1 MWIGAITQNGAEL
14 LARWAGGE
22 EVLHIDKAT
31 YGTGTV
37 PTSSMSQST
46 AVAGEV
52 GDAEIV
58 GKTQNANNVSFQVQ
72 IGAAEESAYTVHQ
85 VGIWAHVGEED
96 TTSKLIALYQE
107 EDGAYIP
114 IKGDDQTYVYTL
126 YATVA
131 TGYQGT
137 IEVTFDGGAYAT
149 MNSLNN
155 TVAGAIATLKAYTD
169 AYFPVSVA
177 NGGSGV
183 TVNPSMLTNLGSTSA
198 DAVFK
203 ASPRPGV
210 TGILPVAN
218 GGTGASTAQNA
229 AKSIVPAYMDGP
241 HVTQKSRVTVDVS
254 QYIGTLS
261 FAFLVVTEN
270 GTQGQYLRGKIF
282 IVSGSSGGGYPR
294 DITPDTGAGAC
305 YLNYSA
311 KTIDI
316 QFPGSAQNDNTYII
330 IPLWKLDT

>member
-1 MWIGAITQNGAEL
+1 MWIGAITQDGAEL

-37 PTSSMSQST
+37 PTASMSQST
-46 AVAGEV
+46 TVAGEV
-52 GDAEIV
+52 GNAEIV

-72 IGAAEESAYTVHQ
+72 IGADEDSAYTVHQ

-96 TTSKLIALYQE
+96 TTSKLMALYQE

-155 TVAGAIATLKAYTD
+155 AVSGAIATLKAYTD

-183 TVNPSMLTNLGSTSA
+183 TVNPSMLTNLASTTA
-198 DAVFK
+198 DVVFK
-203 ASPRPGV
+203 TSPRPGV
-210 TGILPVAN
+210 TGVLPIAN
-218 GGTGASTAQNA
+218 GGTGASTSVNA
-229 AKSIVPAYMDGP
+229 AKNIVSAYMNGP
-241 HVTQKSRVTVDVS
+241 HIAQEQHITVDVS
-254 QYIGTLS
+254 EYVGTFS
-261 FAFLVVTEN
+261 FAFIVVTEN
-270 GTQGQYLRGKIF
+270 YTTSNFARGRLY
-282 IVSGSSGGGYPR
+282 IVSGSSGSGYAR
-294 DITPDTGAGAC
+294 LLVDSGAGSC
-305 YLNYSA
+305 SFDYSS
-311 KTIDI
+311 KTINIDYPSSS
-316 QFPGSAQNDNTYII
+316 QTNGTYII